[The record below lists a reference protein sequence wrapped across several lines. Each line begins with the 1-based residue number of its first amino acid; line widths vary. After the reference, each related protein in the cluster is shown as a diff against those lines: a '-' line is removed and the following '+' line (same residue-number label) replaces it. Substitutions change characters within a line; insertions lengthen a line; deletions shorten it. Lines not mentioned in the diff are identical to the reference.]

1 MWHNSVKT
9 SVYFFISSRCQKEKF
24 AYKLKKKSV
33 AEPLP
38 DLICIFSSISERLCL
53 KRLSIRLLRILAMK
67 KRMQKLKLPIRLLA
81 VSLLSISGLS
91 PIIRNGLAYNIS
103 RLKVMFFS

>member
-1 MWHNSVKT
+1 M
-9 SVYFFISSRCQKEKF
+9 
-24 AYKLKKKSV
+24 
-33 AEPLP
+33 
-38 DLICIFSSISERLCL
+38 

-91 PIIRNGLAYNIS
+91 PIIRNGLAYNIF
-103 RLKVMFFS
+103 RLKVMFFFIMQVSIDHLLQFENKKEEVKERKKWW